1 MIGPDGRTDTFHYKL
16 LDWIGK
22 FKREKVNFEKTK
34 PSTADRLVE
43 VRANFGRKTIIQD
56 FRQAFIE
63 KTH

>member
-1 MIGPDGRTDTFHYKL
+1 MIGPDGRTDTLIVSFWI
-16 LDWIGK
+16 WIGK
-22 FKREKVNFEKTK
+22 FKREKVDFEKTK

>member
-1 MIGPDGRTDTFHYKL
+1 MIGPDGRTDTLIVSFRRR
-16 LDWIGK
+16 GK

>member
-1 MIGPDGRTDTFHYKL
+1 MIGPDGRTDTLHYKL

-22 FKREKVNFEKTK
+22 FKREKVDFEKTK
-34 PSTADRLVE
+34 PSTVDRLVE
-43 VRANFGRKTIIQD
+43 VRASFGRKTIIQD

>member
-1 MIGPDGRTDTFHYKL
+1 MIGPDGRTDTLHYKL
-16 LDWIGK
+16 PGWIGK

-34 PSTADRLVE
+34 PSTANRLVE

-63 KTH
+63 KIH

>member
-1 MIGPDGRTDTFHYKL
+1 MIGPDGRTDTLIVSFWI
-16 LDWIGK
+16 WIGT
-22 FKREKVNFEKTK
+22 FKREKVDFEKTK

-56 FRQAFIE
+56 FRQTFIE